1 MCVLMS
7 SRCQH
12 EVSQTGWLKITDG
25 YSHSSGGWKSEIK
38 VSAGPSSEGF
48 REGILLV
55 DLRKSTW
62 LGQWRVMVEPFPI
75 EKPLIVVAFL
85 GRLL

>member
-1 MCVLMS
+1 MS

-12 EVSQTGWLKITDG
+12 EVSQTGWLKLTDG